1 MVSITSDASGNESP
15 SRMRLVTARDAVE
28 IAAIRVPYVT
38 DSVSSFESE
47 PPTVEEM
54 HLRIEGT
61 LERYP
66 WLICVERRK
75 LL

>member
-1 MVSITSDASGNESP
+1 MVSITSDASGKESP
-15 SRMRLVTARDAVE
+15 SRMRLATALDAEE
-28 IAAIRVPYVT
+28 IAAICVPYVT
-38 DSVSSFESE
+38 DSVISFESE
-47 PPTVEEM
+47 PPPAEEM
-54 HLRIEGT
+54 HLRIEAT